1 MRRWIAAAVVCVGCA
16 AAPVQMAGRLQYRPK
31 PVEAKAIETGPA
43 QSQAGLAEGGQTEFG
58 YTRTLW
64 RISDGLPEDTVQ
76 AIVESGEGA
85 LWIGTTGGLT
95 RFDGSHM
102 EVPPRAQ
109 PLLANSIFTLT
120 MGRDG
125 SLWAGT
131 EGGGLLRVRSGGVK
145 AYSVRD
151 GLTDG
156 FVRKVVEDSRGRLWV
171 GTDDGLFVMDAP
183 GSSANGDRL
192 RRVDVGAIAPL
203 AVHSITE
210 DHAGRIW
217 AGGSRLIALDPDGT
231 EQEFALQGAYSQTR
245 VKSLLETRDGTLWV
259 GTVGGLQ
266 YLENGGAAVSQ
277 THVSEARHGAPGFV
291 AGHGAAGAVAG
302 EFRAVEGIRATVRT
316 LLEASD
322 GTLWVGTIGDGV
334 WTLHGGALTRLSGQG
349 LLPSETVLYLF
360 EDDQRQIW
368 IGTQA
373 GLVRLNRTPV
383 QVVALPEGGDA
394 DFETISG
401 DARGDVWV
409 AAQSLYR
416 IRGGVAKRVTYGGLN
431 NVKVR
436 NVYRARDGALWIGT
450 DGSGAYRVADD
461 AAGGKSVRHYTAPAE
476 LTNNF
481 IRGFLE
487 SRDGAMWIATDEG
500 VSRIGGDGA
509 KKFNE
514 ANGLAFFST
523 RSLLEDRGGSLW
535 IGTDRGL
542 SRWKNGMFEHDA
554 VTAALAQEKVWSIL
568 EDRSG
573 VLWFGTRDHG
583 LFRYREGAMEQF
595 TVAQGLPSNSVYQ
608 VLQDRTGRFWVTG
621 PNTIASVAEA
631 EMERAPSAEEPLS
644 VRTYSMPFGAEGA
657 QMYGGRQPAGYL
669 APDDSVWFPTSRGA
683 AHLAKVETAAE
694 PAPRAAVYAVL
705 EDGRSVAPEG
715 RLKVAANVVRLSF
728 AFTAISL
735 RPQGGVRFR
744 YKLDSFDANWNAAG
758 ASREAT
764 YTNLRAGQYR
774 FRVQAFNTANPGS
787 VSEFDLELVKA
798 QVFYE
803 TWWFYTL
810 CGVVVLA
817 VAWSLY
823 QLRVRGMRTRFAA
836 VLEERSR
843 LAREMHDTVIQG
855 CTGIS
860 ALLEAMASRVDEE
873 VAAKDGLLEVAR
885 VQARETIDEARQ
897 AIWNMRHER
906 EKDVDLIAALKGVAA
921 QTTRESGELETVVAF
936 EHDVERMAVG
946 ASVAHEILM
955 TVREA
960 VYNSV
965 QHSRSGRVEMELRAR
980 GEELV
985 ICVEDKGCG
994 FAMDGEHVAAE
1005 GHYGIV
1011 GMRERV
1017 QRLGGRME
1025 LTSARGVGTRVKLR
1039 LRVSGGGK

>member
-1 MRRWIAAAVVCVGCA
+1 MVLRFALVVVCLGASCA
-16 AAPVQMAGRLQYRPK
+16 LPVRPQIM
-31 PVEAKAIETGPA
+31 PESTQALPA
-43 QSQAGLAEGGQTEFG
+43 QAQFE

-76 AIVESGEGA
+76 AIVESRSGV

-102 EVPPRAQ
+102 DVPARAQ
-109 PLLANSIFTLT
+109 PLLANSIFTLAF
-120 MGRDG
+120 GRDG

-131 EGGGLLRVRSGGVK
+131 EGGGLLRLRNGGVK
-145 AYSVRD
+145 AYSFSE

-156 FVRKVVEDSRGRLWV
+156 FVRKVFEDSRGRVWV
-171 GTDDGLFVMDAP
+171 GTDDGLFVRDAAST
-183 GSSANGDRL
+183 GERL
-192 RRVDVGAIAPL
+192 RRVDVGAIAPQ

-210 DHAGRIW
+210 DKTGRIW
-217 AGGSRLIALDPDGT
+217 VGGSRLMALDPDGT
-231 EQEFALQGAYSQTR
+231 EREFALPGAYSQNR
-245 VKSLLETRDGTLWV
+245 VKSVLETRDGRLWV

-266 YLENGGAAVSQ
+266 YLEKGKFHTV
-277 THVSEARHGAPGFV
+277 T
-291 AGHGAAGAVAG
+291 
-302 EFRAVEGIRATVRT
+302 GIRATVRT

-322 GTLWVGTIGDGV
+322 GTLWIGTIGNGV
-334 WTLHGGALTRLSGQG
+334 WTLHPGFGHSDTLRRISGHG

-373 GLVRLNRTPV
+373 GLVRLNKTPV
-383 QVVALPEGGDA
+383 GVVALPESGDP
-394 DFETISG
+394 DFGTISG
-401 DARGDVWV
+401 DEHGDVWV
-409 AAQSLYR
+409 AAQSLYL
-416 IRGGVAKRVTYGGLN
+416 IRKNVARRVTYGGLT

-450 DGSGAYRVADD
+450 DGSGAYRVSGD
-461 AAGGKSVRHYTAPAE
+461 AVSGENVLHYTAPAE

-500 VSRIGGDGA
+500 VSRIGAEGA
-509 KKFNE
+509 RKFTE
-514 ANGLAFFST
+514 ANGLVFFST
-523 RSLLEDRGGSLW
+523 RSLLQDSDGSLW
-535 IGTDRGL
+535 IGTDHGL
-542 SRWKNGMFEHDA
+542 SRWKGGRFEQDVA
-554 VTAALAQEKVWSIL
+554 TVALAQDKVWSIL

-573 VLWFGTRDHG
+573 ALWFGTRDHG
-583 LFRYREGAMEQF
+583 LFRYRAEQRGGLQQF
-595 TVAQGLPSNSVYQ
+595 TMAQGLPSNSVYQ
-608 VLQDRTGRFWVTG
+608 VLQDRTGRFWMTG
-621 PNTIASVAEA
+621 PNTIASVAEE
-631 EMERAPSAEEPLS
+631 EMERAPSAEQPLS
-644 VRTYSMPFGAEGA
+644 VQTYMMPFGADGA
-657 QMYGGRQPAGYL
+657 QMYGGRQPSGYL

-683 AHLAKVETAAE
+683 AHLANMETVAE
-694 PAPRAAVYAVL
+694 PAPRAAVDEVV
-705 EDGRSVAPEG
+705 EDGRSVTPAG
-715 RLKVAANVVRLSF
+715 RFEVAANVVRLSF

-735 RPQGGVRFR
+735 RPQEGVRFR
-744 YKLDSFDANWNAAG
+744 YKLEGFDAGWNAAG
-758 ASREAT
+758 TSRVAT
-764 YTNLRAGQYR
+764 YTNLHAGHYR
-774 FRVQAFNTANPGS
+774 FRVQAFNTTNPAS
-787 VSEFDLELVKA
+787 VSEFDLALVKA

-810 CGVVVLA
+810 CGLVALA
-817 VAWSLY
+817 IAWSLY
-823 QLRVRGMRTRFAA
+823 KVRVRGMRTRFAA

-855 CTGIS
+855 CAGIS
-860 ALLEAMASRVDEE
+860 ALLEAMASRVGEDPT
-873 VAAKDGLLEVAR
+873 VPDGLLEVAR
-885 VQARETIDEARQ
+885 VQARTTIDEARQ

-921 QTTRESGELETVVAF
+921 QTTRESEAGESGMVVVF

-965 QHSRSGRVEMELRAR
+965 QHSRSGRVEMQLRMR

-985 ICVEDKGCG
+985 ISIADKGCG
-994 FAMDGEHVAAE
+994 FATDREHVAAE

-1025 LTSARGVGTRVKLR
+1025 LTSARGVGTRVQLR
-1039 LRVSGGGK
+1039 LRVRGDSR